1 MVDEKQIASYL
12 LGDLSE
18 EEESRIEERFLRDVE
33 YRESIQAVEDD
44 LIDEYVRGELTQSG
58 REQFEKRFMSLPHRR
73 QRVEFAKALT
83 EALAEPHAVM
93 AVRDTRAV
101 DASEQIQSSLLNFLR
116 TPKWAFRFAMAAVAV
131 LLVFGGL
138 WLLNETRQRRTRSDG
153 LQAVRQPPRQA
164 ESLPTPAA
172 EAGVPHEGQAAQA
185 RGNQEPPAQGK
196 EPAAQQPSRE
206 REGSNPLAT
215 RRSPAPSVSVA
226 SFVLSPGMA
235 RSGNET
241 RKMLIP
247 QRAQLVRLR
256 LDLERGDEYQS
267 YRAELRTV
275 SGNTVWKRDMLRA
288 QSKAAGSSVV
298 LSLPNRI
305 LTPGEYELTL
315 AGVTGKEKTEDVGY
329 YYLSVLEK

>member
-1 MVDEKQIASYL
+1 MVDEKQITSYL

-44 LIDEYVRGELTQSG
+44 LIDEYVRGELTPSG

-83 EALAEPHAVM
+83 KAFAEPHALA
-93 AVRDTRAV
+93 AVRDTSAV
-101 DASEQIQSSLLNFLR
+101 DARELIQSSLLNFLR
-116 TPKWAFRFAMAAVAV
+116 TPKWAFRFAMAALAV
-131 LLVFGGL
+131 LLVFSGL
-138 WLLNETRQRRTRSDG
+138 WLLNKTGQRRTQPDG
-153 LQAVRQPPRQA
+153 LQAERQPSRQT
-164 ESLPTPAA
+164 ESLPAPTAD
-172 EAGVPHEGQAAQA
+172 AGARHDEQAVQPQSG
-185 RGNQEPPAQGK
+185 REPFAQGK
-196 EPAAQQPSRE
+196 ELAGQKPPRE
-206 REGSNPLAT
+206 QEGTNPLVT
-215 RRSPAPSVSVA
+215 RRSPAPSVAIA

-241 RKMLIP
+241 QKLLIP
-247 QRAQLVRLR
+247 QTAQLIRLR
-256 LDLERGDEYQS
+256 LDIERGDEYQS

-298 LSLPNRI
+298 LSLPNHI
-305 LTPGEYELTL
+305 LTPGEYELTFT
-315 AGVTGKEKTEDVGY
+315 GITGKEKSEDVGY
-329 YYLSVLEK
+329 YYLSVLKR